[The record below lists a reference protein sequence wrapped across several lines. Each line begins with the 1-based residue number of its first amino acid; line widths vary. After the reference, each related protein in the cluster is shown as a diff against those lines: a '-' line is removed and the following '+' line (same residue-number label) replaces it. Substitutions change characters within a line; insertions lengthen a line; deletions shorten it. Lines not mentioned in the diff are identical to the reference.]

1 MSAPLPRADLS
12 RAERLARVR
21 AIIAKEQAAT
31 PPPRAI
37 DMADAIRAKHGDTVQ
52 AFVFYGSG
60 LREADNIEKM
70 LDYYVLTRSYKSIHG
85 FGPKALASFA
95 LPPSVHYLEA
105 TDRDARPMN
114 SKYSIVSLPA
124 FQRRVSGR
132 AREPMIWARFSQP
145 CLIMSC
151 ATDALQENLIS
162 NLAQAV
168 THFADQASPLMAG
181 KMTPHDFWAR
191 ALSESY
197 RTELRAERPLE
208 RAREIV
214 ERYGERY
221 TALGEALFGARDADG
236 NIDIPPASM
245 LARQG
250 ARWRWATR
258 RWVGK
263 PATALRV
270 LKAAFT
276 FDGGLDYV
284 LHKLKSHS
292 DVAIDI
298 TPHQRRHPILWSPVL
313 AWKLWRRGA
322 FR

>member
-1 MSAPLPRADLS
+1 MTSTSYTPRPDRFALVLS
-12 RAERLARVR
+12 ILED
-21 AIIAKEQAAT
+21 EQSAT

-37 DMADAIRAKHGDTVQ
+37 AMANAIREKHGDTVQ

-60 LREADNIEKM
+60 LREAGNIEKM
-70 LDYYVLTRSYKSIHG
+70 LDYYVLTRSYKDVHG
-85 FGPKALASFA
+85 FGPKAFASFL
-95 LPPSVHYLEA
+95 LPPSVHFLES
-105 TDRDARPMN
+105 TDPDGQPMS

-124 FQRRVSGR
+124 FERRVTGH

-145 CLIMSC
+145 CLIMACS
-151 ATDALQENLIS
+151 DENLRKRLLS
-162 NLAQAV
+162 DLANAV
-168 THFADQASPLMAG
+168 IHFADQAAPLMAG
-181 KMTPHDFWAR
+181 HMTPRDFWAR
-191 ALSESY
+191 ALGESY
-197 RTELRAERPLE
+197 RTELRAERPFE

-214 ERYGERY
+214 DRYGERY
-221 TALGEALFGARDADG
+221 DGLGQALFGPVDEDG
-236 NIDIPPASM
+236 MINVPAASGVS
-245 LARQG
+245 RQ
-250 ARWRWATR
+250 ATR
-258 RWVGK
+258 LKWASRRWIGK

-292 DVAIDI
+292 DVEIEVTA
-298 TPHQRRHPILWSPVL
+298 HQRRHPILWSPVL

>member
-1 MSAPLPRADLS
+1 MSAQFITDPRFA
-12 RAERLARVR
+12 AVR
-21 AIIAKEQAAT
+21 AIIAAEQSAT
-31 PPPRAI
+31 PPPRAVA
-37 DMADAIRAKHGDTVQ
+37 MAEAIRAKHGATVK

-70 LDYYVLTRSYKSIHG
+70 LDYYVLTGSYKDIHG
-85 FGPKALASFA
+85 AGPKALASFL
-95 LPPSVHYLEA
+95 LPPSVHFLEA
-105 TDRDARPMN
+105 TDTAGQPMS
-114 SKYSIVSLPA
+114 SKYSIVSLSA
-124 FQRRVSGR
+124 FLRRVSGK

-151 ATDALQENLIS
+151 HSEAIRQELIDALTC
-162 NLAQAV
+162 AV
-168 THFADQASPLMAG
+168 LHFADEARPLMAG
-181 KMTPHDFWAR
+181 QVSPRAFWSR

-208 RAREIV
+208 RATEIV
-214 ERYGERY
+214 ERYGQRY
-221 TALGEALFGARDADG
+221 DALGKAVLGA
-236 NIDIPPASM
+236 PAETTGPIT
-245 LARQG
+245 LARVPALKKQYT
-250 ARWRWATR
+250 RLSWAMR
-258 RWVGK
+258 RWIGK

-292 DVAIDI
+292 DVSIEV

>member
-1 MSAPLPRADLS
+1 M
-12 RAERLARVR
+12 
-21 AIIAKEQAAT
+21 AK
-31 PPPRAI
+31 
-37 DMADAIRAKHGDTVQ
+37 AIREKHGATVQ
-52 AFVFYGSG
+52 AFIFYGSG

-70 LDYYVLTRSYKSIHG
+70 LDYYVLTQSYSDVHG
-85 FGPKALASFA
+85 TGPKALASLL
-95 LPPSVHYLEA
+95 LPPSVHFLEA
-105 TDRDARPMN
+105 TDTQGQPMS

-124 FQRRVSGR
+124 FERRVTGG

-145 CLIMSC
+145 CLIMAC
-151 ATDALQENLIS
+151 TDEDLRSRL
-162 NLAQAV
+162 V
-168 THFADQASPLMAG
+168 TCLTKAAIHFADQAAPLMAG
-181 KMTPHDFWAR
+181 KMTPRAFWAR
-191 ALSESY
+191 ALAESY

-214 ERYGERY
+214 ERYGARY
-221 TALGEALFGARDADG
+221 DALGEALFGPVDEG
-236 NIDIPPASM
+236 GMITVPAASGF
-245 LARQG
+245 ARQVI
-250 ARWRWATR
+250 RLKWATR

-292 DVAIDI
+292 DVEIEVS
-298 TPHQRRHPILWSPVL
+298 PHQRRHPILWSPIL